1 MSVMKT
7 KYKYRITKQIAKAME
22 DPEFRKGVKE
32 FIRYH
37 SGRS

>member
-1 MSVMKT
+1 MA
-7 KYKYRITKQIAKAME
+7 KYKHKIAKQIAKAME
-22 DPEFRKGVKE
+22 DPEFRKNVKE